1 MQDNLNSGSKEEMFL
16 GYKSIFLPCPF
27 KLKLLD
33 IDTLCKHFT
42 ILWIIE
48 YLNQNYNAPY
58 IFEHC
63 IKTLEIKA
71 MKQTQ
76 QWFKTNERIY
86 KIGNL
91 YQKYDYT
98 SSNKVSAVNQSY
110 ERVMLGLL
118 TNMLDNGGGF
128 KPSCC

>member
-76 QWFKTNERIY
+76 QWFKTNECIY

-98 SSNKVSAVNQSY
+98 SCIQQGFCSQEKLRKSNARSIYQYSWQWQ
-110 ERVMLGLL
+110 RI
-118 TNMLDNGGGF
+118 
-128 KPSCC
+128 